1 MYRKT
6 YVEINTTIIENN
18 VKNIL
23 KKYND
28 YKYYIGV
35 VKGNAY
41 GHGMEVAKYLLN
53 SGINYLAVSTLD
65 EALEIRKKVS
75 NDCPILILQ
84 PVDLEY
90 IDICS
95 KENITITI
103 SSYDYYLKLKNMN
116 IDNLKV
122 HIKIDS
128 GMNRLGLNNKEQVNI
143 IYNELINSNNII
155 LEGIYTHLGTLGIID
170 TRFDNQVERFKKIT
184 EDIDLSKIEIVHIY
198 SSNAVVIHPKLSF
211 TNGCRLGIIMY
222 GLAPRNFNNNGLKNK
237 LRKIKRDMTRKK
249 LHLSPINEDFS
260 IDVKPAFRL
269 VSEVN
274 EIKEVNANEYISYGF
289 SYKTDSKCKVAI
301 VHTGYMD
308 GLSLNHKGRNVY
320 INDKQY
326 PIVGVV
332 NMGMLVIK
340 IDDTVKVGDRVDVIR
355 NIRSEAGYVKTSPHQ
370 LMTSV
375 SPLLERKY
383 IEEEG

>member
-6 YVEINTTIIENN
+6 YVEINTSIIENN
-18 VKNIL
+18 IKNIIN
-23 KKYND
+23 KYND

-65 EALEIRKKVS
+65 EALEIRKNVS
-75 NDCPILILQ
+75 NNCPILILQ

-103 SSYDYYLKLKNMN
+103 SSYDYYLRLKELN
-116 IDNLKV
+116 ISNLKV
-122 HIKIDS
+122 HLKIDS
-128 GMNRLGLNNKEQVNI
+128 GMNRLGLNNKEQVNTI
-143 IYNELINSNNII
+143 FNELINSNNII

-170 TRFDNQVERFKKIT
+170 SRFDNQINRFKELTK
-184 EDIDLSKIEIVHIY
+184 DIDLTKIEIVHIY
-198 SSNAVVIHPKLSF
+198 SSNAVVIHPKLEF
-211 TNGCRLGIIMY
+211 ANGCRLGIIMY
-222 GLAPRNFNNNGLKNK
+222 GLSPRNFNNNGFKNK
-237 LRKIKRDMTRKK
+237 LREIKRNYTRKK
-249 LHLSPINEDFS
+249 LNLSPINTDFT

-274 EIKEVNANEYISYGF
+274 EIKEVNANEYIGYGF

-308 GLSLNHKGRNVY
+308 GLSLKHKGRNVY

-326 PIVGVV
+326 PIIGVV

-355 NIRSEAGYVKTSPHQ
+355 NIRYESEYVSTSPHQ

-383 IEEEG
+383 VEEEG

>member
-103 SSYDYYLKLKNMN
+103 SSYDYYLKLKNIN

-128 GMNRLGLNNKEQVNI
+128 GMNRLGLNNKEQVNT

-308 GLSLNHKGRNVY
+308 GLSLSHKGRNVY

>member
-128 GMNRLGLNNKEQVNI
+128 GMNRLGLNNKEQVNN

-308 GLSLNHKGRNVY
+308 GLSLSHKGRNVY

>member
-1 MYRKT
+1 
-6 YVEINTTIIENN
+6 
-18 VKNIL
+18 
-23 KKYND
+23 
-28 YKYYIGV
+28 
-35 VKGNAY
+35 
-41 GHGMEVAKYLLN
+41 
-53 SGINYLAVSTLD
+53 
-65 EALEIRKKVS
+65 
-75 NDCPILILQ
+75 
-84 PVDLEY
+84 
-90 IDICS
+90 
-95 KENITITI
+95 
-103 SSYDYYLKLKNMN
+103 
-116 IDNLKV
+116 
-122 HIKIDS
+122 
-128 GMNRLGLNNKEQVNI
+128 
-143 IYNELINSNNII
+143 
-155 LEGIYTHLGTLGIID
+155 
-170 TRFDNQVERFKKIT
+170 
-184 EDIDLSKIEIVHIY
+184 
-198 SSNAVVIHPKLSF
+198 
-211 TNGCRLGIIMY
+211 MY

-237 LRKIKRDMTRKK
+237 FRKIKRDMTRKK

-308 GLSLNHKGRNVY
+308 GLSLSHKGRNVY

>member
-128 GMNRLGLNNKEQVNI
+128 GMNRLGLNNKEQVNT

-155 LEGIYTHLGTLGIID
+155 FEGIYTHLGTLGIID

>member
-128 GMNRLGLNNKEQVNI
+128 GMNRLGLNNKEQVNN

-375 SPLLERKY
+375 SPFLERKY

>member
-103 SSYDYYLKLKNMN
+103 SSYDYYLKLKNIN

-128 GMNRLGLNNKEQVNI
+128 GMNRLGLNNKEQVNT

-308 GLSLNHKGRNVY
+308 GLSLSHKGRNVY

-375 SPLLERKY
+375 SPFLERKY

>member
-103 SSYDYYLKLKNMN
+103 SSYDYYLKLKNIN

-128 GMNRLGLNNKEQVNI
+128 GMNRLGLNNKEQVNT

>member
-23 KKYND
+23 EKYND

-41 GHGMEVAKYLLN
+41 GHGMKVAKWLLS

-65 EALEIRKKVS
+65 EALEIRKTVS

-90 IDICS
+90 VDICS

-103 SSYDYYLKLKNMN
+103 SSYEYYLKLKDMN
-116 IDNLKV
+116 INNLKV

-128 GMNRLGLNNKEQVNI
+128 GMNRLGINNKEQVNS

-170 TRFDNQVERFKKIT
+170 TRFDNQIDKFKKIT
-184 EDIDLSKIEIVHIY
+184 EDIDLNKIEIVHIY

-211 TNGCRLGIIMY
+211 ANGCRLGIIMY
-222 GLAPRNFNNNGLKNK
+222 GLSPRNFNNSGFKNK

-274 EIKEVNANEYISYGF
+274 EIKEVDANEYISYGF
-289 SYKTDSKCKVAI
+289 SYKTENKCKVAI

-308 GLSLNHKGRNVY
+308 GLSLNNKGRNVY

-326 PIVGVV
+326 KIVGVV

-340 IDDTVKVGDRVDVIR
+340 IDDTIKVGDRVDVIR
-355 NIRSEAGYVKTSPHQ
+355 DIRSEAGYVGTSPHQ